1 MKVNRESSIQSGFRV
16 AMKVAA
22 LFFQAFLYLAIL
34 QALQMCRAFF
44 VTIRTW
50 LRLYHIADATNMVR
64 KKPGI
69 YLVEMCKCVYLC
81 RDNSYYLRLP
91 LHKIFKIRRAQ
102 MPSFP
107 CGLVWVV
114 LL

>member
-1 MKVNRESSIQSGFRV
+1 
-16 AMKVAA
+16 MKVAA
-22 LFFQAFLYLAIL
+22 LFFKRFLYLAIFK
-34 QALQMCRAFF
+34 ALQMCRAFF
-44 VTIRTW
+44 VTMRTG
-50 LRLYHIADATNMVR
+50 LRLYHIADVNNMVR
-64 KKPGI
+64 KKADI
-69 YLVEMCKCVYLC
+69 YLAGKCKSVYLC
-81 RDNSYYLRLP
+81 SDNSYYLRLL

>member
-1 MKVNRESSIQSGFRV
+1 
-16 AMKVAA
+16 MKVAA

-44 VTIRTW
+44 VTCRTW

-69 YLVEMCKCVYLC
+69 YLVVLFECVYLC
-81 RDNSYYLRLP
+81 RDHSYYLRLP

-102 MPSFP
+102 MPFFP
-107 CGLVWVV
+107 LRVSMGDPSVTRRFFFVYDH
-114 LL
+114 